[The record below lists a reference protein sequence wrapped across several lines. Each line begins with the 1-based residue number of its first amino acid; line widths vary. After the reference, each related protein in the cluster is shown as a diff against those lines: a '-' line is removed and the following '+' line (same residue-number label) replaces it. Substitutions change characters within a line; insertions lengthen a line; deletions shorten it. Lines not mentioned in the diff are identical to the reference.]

1 MFNTILWPVDRSPL
15 AVEPIQGLIDLARM
29 SNATVVVLSIAEP
42 RLYRGTDAEA
52 LASGEAVEVAHLT
65 TAKQEVGG
73 IRRAVQQAGVA
84 CEDMVALS
92 ALPSAEIVNVA
103 RRRGCDLIVMATRG
117 KLGIIDTLLNP
128 SCTQEVI
135 AASPVPV
142 LVFP

>member
-1 MFNTILWPVDRSPL
+1 MFNTILWPVDGSPL
-15 AVEPIQGLIDLARM
+15 SFEPMPEVINLAKL
-29 SNATVVVLSIAEP
+29 SSATIIVLSIAEP
-42 RLYRGTDAEA
+42 RLYRATDAEA
-52 LASGEAVEVAHLT
+52 LESGEVVEVAHLN
-65 TAKQEVGG
+65 TAKHQVSA

-103 RRRGCDLIVMATRG
+103 RRRSCDLIVMATRG
-117 KLGIIDTLLNP
+117 KLGVIDSLLSP

-135 AASPVPV
+135 EASPVPV

>member
-1 MFNTILWPVDRSPL
+1 MFNTILWPVDGSPHS
-15 AVEPIQGLIDLARM
+15 VEPMQGLIDLAKM

-42 RLYRGTDAEA
+42 RLYRATDAEA
-52 LASGEAVEVAHLT
+52 LASGAAVEVAHLN
-65 TAKQEVGG
+65 TAKHEVSAL
-73 IRRAVQQAGVA
+73 RRAVQEAGVP

-92 ALPSAEIVNVA
+92 ALPSAEIVQVA

-117 KLGIIDTLLNP
+117 KPGFIDALLNP